1 MVKTSDKS
9 IFGKYVDTCL
19 LFHKHRQEQISFHF
33 PHLITAVLKVSAQI
47 VDSPVR
53 LYRVV
58 KMSQI
63 YWLPQRFLIIP
74 QLDVKM
80 RDLMSQADWAMSRIL
95 FENTS
100 FPDDW
105 PNKTTQQCIL
115 TRLVAKSLKLFAF
128 NWFGLGYPL
137 PNVMTMPPRHIYH
150 EVQANANLWEKTIEK
165 RNKLKRNK
173 HK

>member
-19 LFHKHRQEQISFHF
+19 LFHKYKQRQIAFDF
-33 PHLITAVLKVSAQI
+33 PPLITALLKVSAQI
-47 VDSPVR
+47 LGSPVR

-128 NWFGLGYPL
+128 NWFGLGYPF
-137 PNVMTMPPRHIYH
+137 PNDTTMSPRHIYH
-150 EVQANANLWEKTIEK
+150 EVQANLWEKLLRKEIST
-165 RNKLKRNK
+165 NNTWNS
-173 HK
+173 

>member
-63 YWLPQRFLIIP
+63 YWLPQRVLIIP
-74 QLDVKM
+74 LLDVKM
-80 RDLMSQADWAMSRIL
+80 RDLMSKADSAMSRIL

-115 TRLVAKSLKLFAF
+115 THFAAKSLKLFAI
-128 NWFGLGYPL
+128 NWFGLGCPF
-137 PNVMTMPPRHIYH
+137 PNVMPMSPWHICIS
-150 EVQANANLWEKTIEK
+150 LGP
-165 RNKLKRNK
+165 NKC
-173 HK
+173 